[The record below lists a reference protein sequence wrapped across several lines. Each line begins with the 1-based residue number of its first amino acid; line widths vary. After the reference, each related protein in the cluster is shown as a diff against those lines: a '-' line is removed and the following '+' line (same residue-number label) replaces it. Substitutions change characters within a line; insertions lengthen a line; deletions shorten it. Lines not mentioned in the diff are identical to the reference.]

1 MIESY
6 FVLDQLLI
14 SYFHVEFP
22 LMLGKLT
29 NEKLDVIFQNGAVET
44 KSRILIFH

>member
-22 LMLGKLT
+22 LVQVKLT
-29 NEKLDVIFQNGAVET
+29 REKVDIIFQKGAVET
-44 KSRILIFH
+44 KTEY